1 MVLLDSALLPL
12 AYKKVDECLCVPVEG
27 RPDDCEVPWTSLA
40 RKNFESGSA
49 GESDRVS
56 DGLPDDDVKEA
67 RGSHPSRSG
76 FGVPF
81 GVVWLLSTARLE
93 RLPDRGVTLLVR

>member
-1 MVLLDSALLPL
+1 M
-12 AYKKVDECLCVPVEG
+12 DECLCDPVEG
-27 RPDDCEVPWTSLA
+27 RLGGGCEVPWASLA
-40 RKNFESGSA
+40 RKNLESGSA

-67 RGSHPSRSG
+67 LGSHPSRSG

-81 GVVWLLSTARLE
+81 GVVWVLSGRLE
-93 RLPDRGVTLLVR
+93 RLPDRAVPLLVR